1 MAKAGECVGVLA
13 AATDAA
19 DTQIELKRLQDDL
32 DSLNYIVAHD
42 LHAPLRTMQEIGRLL
57 LDTPDTSL
65 PDDTRALLQHLAQG
79 TAKLCAR
86 TEQLA
91 RFARVTRQPLKMQRV
106 CAADLVS
113 SITAQ
118 LVSREQNRH
127 VDVVM
132 GPLPDVMA
140 DLGLIRE
147 VFTHLISNAFKF
159 TRPTATPRIEIGGA
173 REPGHVTYHVRDN
186 GVGFDMKYASRL
198 FGLFQRLHSEAQF
211 EGLGAGLAIARRI
224 VERHGGALSAEATAH
239 GGATFTFRLPAAGDE
254 PIVAA

>member
-1 MAKAGECVGVLA
+1 MAEA
-13 AATDAA
+13 AQRGHEPATDEDGHAR
-19 DTQIELKRLQDDL
+19 LKRLQDDL

-57 LDTPDTSL
+57 LDNPDAPL
-65 PDDTRALLQHLAQG
+65 PEDTRALVQHLAQG

-91 RFARVTRQPLKMQRV
+91 HFARVTRQPLKTQRV
-106 CAADLVS
+106 RIADLVS
-113 SITAQ
+113 SITAE
-118 LVSREQNRH
+118 LASREEHRH
-127 VDVVM
+127 VEVVM
-132 GPLPDVMA
+132 GTLPDAMG
-140 DLGLIRE
+140 DFGLIRE
-147 VFTHLISNAFKF
+147 LFVHLISNAFKF
-159 TRPTATPRIEIGGA
+159 TRPTAVPRIEIGGV
-173 REPGHVTYHVRDN
+173 RESGQVTYHVRDN

-211 EGLGAGLAIARRI
+211 EGLGAGLAIAKRI
-224 VERHGGALSAEATAH
+224 VERHGGDLRAEATAP